1 VAERS
6 EHDTGESQLP
16 HRNLLKGVE
25 FGIRRASERFMTQQE
40 AEQEAQQIS
49 DALITGEGF
58 ACLKDVIDAD
68 LAAALRA
75 TMLER
80 LDSATKVGK
89 GVLRLG
95 QLLEWGDAFTSL
107 ATNPRLLAI
116 AHKLLGPDATLAA
129 FSGRVL
135 MPGCEM
141 GAIHVD
147 WPYWAMNPGM
157 PANPPLMMQVIWMM
171 EPFNETNGGTLV
183 APGSQN
189 WGQNIDPQRF
199 QDNSIHATGAAGDA
213 IVSHGLMWH
222 RTALNRA
229 EQPRVA
235 VLINYTQ
242 LTVRPMAT
250 LGPFSDEFR
259 ESVSPE
265 LATLLGFDYASSIR
279 QRAPGTR

>member
-1 VAERS
+1 MM
-6 EHDTGESQLP
+6 SQP
-16 HRNLLKGVE
+16 E
-25 FGIRRASERFMTQQE
+25 P
-40 AEQEAQQIS
+40 QQIS
-49 DALITGEGF
+49 DELINGQGF
-58 ACLKDVIDAD
+58 ACLRSVIDTDQAS
-68 LAAALRA
+68 AFRA

-80 LDSATKVGK
+80 LDSASSVGK

-116 AHKLLGPDATLAA
+116 AHRLLGPDAALAA

-157 PANPPLMMQVIWMM
+157 GANPPLMMQVIWMM

-183 APGSQN
+183 VPGSQN
-189 WGQNIDPQRF
+189 WDQNINQQRF
-199 QDNSIHATGAAGDA
+199 EELSIHATGAAGDA
-213 IVSHGLMWH
+213 FVSHGLLWH

-242 LTVRPMAT
+242 LTVRPMSP

-259 ESVSPE
+259 ETASPE

-279 QRAPGTR
+279 KRVPGTR

>member
-1 VAERS
+1 
-6 EHDTGESQLP
+6 
-16 HRNLLKGVE
+16 
-25 FGIRRASERFMTQQE
+25 MTQQE

-49 DALITGEGF
+49 NVLITGEGF

-68 LAAALRA
+68 QAAALRA

-95 QLLEWGDAFTSL
+95 QLLDWGDAFTSL

-141 GAIHVD
+141 GGIHVD

-183 APGSQN
+183 VPGSQN
-189 WGQNIDPQRF
+189 WDQNIDSKRF
-199 QDNSIHATGAAGDA
+199 EERSIHATGAAGDA
-213 IVSHGLMWH
+213 IVSHGLLWH

-242 LTVRPMAT
+242 LTVRPMAP